1 MEPNTTSIDDVLA
14 TAHLPNEQQEISMD
28 SHDESSEP
36 TAAAQPEPEEYSVDA
51 ETKPEE
57 EDKSKEQ
64 VSSDDDDVDDYGN
77 ERPKQESKTYT
88 EDEVNERINKA
99 VRERLARLKESQPA
113 VNQQPTQQ
121 QAQQAADAGFEYN
134 PESNQD
140 WQQQLKQFIR
150 QTNEEVQRETYHQQQ
165 TQREQAA
172 QAEFEDK
179 FHNGMSKFKDFRD
192 VVGAQPITDAMTVAT
207 RAMKD
212 PAAFLYAA
220 SKRHSDELKRISG
233 LQDPYTQMVE
243 IGRLEER
250 MKKAKGTSQAPRPL
264 GQTREDSS
272 IKEPEKRELTIEE
285 LIMAS
290 DARRLKNMRNRR
302 G

>member
-14 TAHLPNEQQEISMD
+14 TAHLPNESKEIPMD
-28 SHDESSEP
+28 SHDELPES
-36 TAAAQPEPEEYSVDA
+36 TAPAELEPEEYSVAA
-51 ETKPEE
+51 ETNQEE
-57 EDKSKEQ
+57 EAKPKEE
-64 VSSDDDDVDDYGN
+64 VSSDDNEVDDYGN

-121 QAQQAADAGFEYN
+121 QAQQAQEAGFEYN
-134 PESNQD
+134 PDSAQD

-150 QTNEEVQRETYHQQQ
+150 QTNEEVQRETYQQQQ

-179 FHNGMSKFKDFRD
+179 FHNGMSKFRDFRD
-192 VVGAQPITDAMTVAT
+192 VVGSQPITDAMTVAT

-220 SKRHSDELKRISG
+220 SKRHSDELKRISS

-243 IGRLEER
+243 MGRLEER
-250 MKKAKGTSQAPRPL
+250 MKKTKGTSQAPRPL
-264 GQTREDSS
+264 GQTREDGS

>member
-14 TAHLPNEQQEISMD
+14 TSHLPNEPKEVPVDSNEQPTDIVDTVQPELEENPQEV
-28 SHDESSEP
+28 ESNIKESVEP
-36 TAAAQPEPEEYSVDA
+36 TRESV
-51 ETKPEE
+51 E
-57 EDKSKEQ
+57 S
-64 VSSDDDDVDDYGN
+64 DVDDYGN
-77 ERPKQESKTYT
+77 EKPKQESKTFT

-99 VRERLARLKESQPA
+99 VRERLARLKENQPA

-121 QAQQAADAGFEYN
+121 QAQQAQDAGFEYN
-134 PESNQD
+134 PDSTQD

-150 QTNEEVQRETYHQQQ
+150 QTNEEVQRETYQQQ
-165 TQREQAA
+165 QMQIEQAA

-179 FHNGMSKFKDFRD
+179 FHNGMNKFRDFKD
-192 VVGAQPITDAMTVAT
+192 VVGSQPITDAMTVAT

-220 SKRHSDELKRISG
+220 SKRHSEELNRISN
-233 LQDPYTQMVE
+233 LKDPYTQMVE
-243 IGRLEER
+243 MGRLEER
-250 MKKAKGTSQAPRPL
+250 MKKTKATSQAPRPL
-264 GQTREDSS
+264 GHTREDGS
-272 IKEPEKRELTIEE
+272 IKEPEKRELSIEE